1 MPCRHGLRF
10 GAHEVTSW
18 TKHLPRRPRR
28 VIVDVMHEPPWGE
41 AGAPGRAQRMQPLS
55 LVDFLALNRFEV
67 EQLAK
72 RSVKTTKGKTWTGL
86 SNMMERRGYH
96 MVEDLGFDAATRW
109 AT

>member
-1 MPCRHGLRF
+1 
-10 GAHEVTSW
+10 
-18 TKHLPRRPRR
+18 

-41 AGAPGRAQRMQPLS
+41 AGVSGRALHEQTLG

-67 EQLAK
+67 EQLAR

-96 MVEDLGFDAATRW
+96 VVEDLGFDAATRW
-109 AT
+109 ATHLGITSSEEPRAPSS